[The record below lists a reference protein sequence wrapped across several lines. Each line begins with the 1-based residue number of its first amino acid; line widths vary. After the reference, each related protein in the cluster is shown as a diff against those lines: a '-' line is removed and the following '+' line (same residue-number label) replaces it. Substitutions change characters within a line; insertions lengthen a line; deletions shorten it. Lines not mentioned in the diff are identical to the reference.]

1 MGCWLAVEGK
11 AMHIAPRSAVRA
23 RHHVGFVTLV
33 LLLLAQLPAAAQMQ
47 IPNPLIRPRSLAN
60 PGARE
65 APTDAQAQ
73 RPSPSSSSSPAA
85 VPLPGT
91 AAASTP
97 EEIYVRSLNELK
109 DRFATFYVSAIV
121 GKEAILR
128 RSSAGPRAALPSATP
143 QSSGA
148 GGTPLAPISLTASA
162 PTRSDT
168 LMLSDGELLDS
179 VGNSGA
185 LVAKVSS
192 RQVTIYYVQETMALP
207 GGKLIGKR
215 AVVFAGDVE
224 NSGSSGAPVIVLER
238 PDSNYKRMITVESK
252 VRSASTGTQDT
263 GSNAGGSG
271 SGGSGANGG
280 GATPQA
286 GQQ

>member
-1 MGCWLAVEGK
+1 
-11 AMHIAPRSAVRA
+11 MHIAPRSAVYA
-23 RHHVGFVTLV
+23 RNHAGFVALV
-33 LLLLAQLPAAAQMQ
+33 LLMLAQLPAAAQMQ

-60 PGARE
+60 PGARD
-65 APTDAQAQ
+65 AAADAQAQ
-73 RPSPSSSSSPAA
+73 RAAPPTSSSPAA

-91 AAASTP
+91 AAASSP
-97 EEIYVRSLNELK
+97 EEIYARSLNELK
-109 DRFATFYVSAIV
+109 DRFSTFYVSAIV

-128 RSSAGPRAALPSATP
+128 RSAAGPRAALPSAAAQNT
-143 QSSGA
+143 
-148 GGTPLAPISLTASA
+148 GGTAAPISLTTTPV

-185 LVAKVSS
+185 LVAKVTS

-224 NSGSSGAPVIVLER
+224 NSGGGGAPVIVLER

-263 GSNAGGSG
+263 GNGAGSTGGNGSG
-271 SGGSGANGG
+271 T
-280 GATPQA
+280 TPQA
-286 GQQ
+286 SQQ